1 MGLLLALIATV
12 ARGSTAE
19 LTSLVAAGR
28 LSDLGRPDFSDY
40 RTQVAEFYKSTDYSL
55 AWSRDGVPTSEARR
69 LIEAFKDAP
78 TKGLNSEDY
87 DGSRWAE
94 RLSKLRRT
102 GINQDLA
109 RFDLALTV
117 SAIRYLSDLAFGRV
131 NPRTVGCQLDVDR
144 KRCDIADL
152 IRQIANG
159 GDATAILS
167 EAEPPFEGYRRTLRA
182 LEIYLKLAHEG
193 EITPLPPL
201 PKMIEPGRSYA
212 GASQLALILQRFGDL
227 PADFAITK
235 DLQVYDGVIVDAVKH
250 FQVRHG
256 LDPDGNIGKS
266 TFQQLNT
273 PISHRVRQLQLT
285 LERWRWVPHKFSRPP
300 IVVNIPEFSLRV
312 LNGAFRTELEMKV
325 VVGKAYRHRTPVFAG
340 ELKYVVFQPYW
351 NVPRTIQRTELLPR
365 LVRDPSYLTKNGYEV
380 VTREGHL
387 VTMSSVT
394 DDALA
399 KLRRGDFTLRQAPG
413 AQNALGRV
421 KFIFPNENNVYLHD
435 TPAQQLFSRS
445 RRDFSH
451 GCIRV
456 EQSEE
461 LSAWVLRDEA
471 TWLRDRIKA
480 AMSGSQTIQVNLNRP
495 IPILIVY
502 GTAVALENGEVHFFD
517 DIYGYDKLLEAQ
529 LTKR

>member
-1 MGLLLALIATV
+1 MLLIWMAATV
-12 ARGSTAE
+12 CGAVPE
-19 LTSLVAAGR
+19 IVQLIEAGR
-28 LSDLGRPDFSDY
+28 LSDLIRPEFSNH
-40 RTQVAEFYKSTDYSL
+40 RAQLVEFYKSTDYSL
-55 AWSRDGVPTSEARR
+55 TWSRDGVPTSQAGT
-69 LIEAFKDAP
+69 LIEILKDAP

-94 RLSKLRRT
+94 RLSKLRQT

-159 GDATAILS
+159 GDATAVLS
-167 EAEPPFEGYRRTLRA
+167 EVEPPFEGYRRTLRA
-182 LEIYLKLAHEG
+182 LEIYLKLAQEG
-193 EITPLPPL
+193 EITPLPAL

-212 GASQLALILQRFGDL
+212 GTSQLALILQRLGDL
-227 PADFAITK
+227 PADFVILK

-250 FQVRHG
+250 FQIRHG

-266 TFQQLNT
+266 TFKQLNT
-273 PISHRVRQLQLT
+273 PIRHRVRQLQLT
-285 LERWRWVPHKFSRPP
+285 LERWRWVPHEFSRSP
-300 IVVNIPEFSLRV
+300 IIVNIPEFSLRA
-312 LNGAFRTELEMKV
+312 LNGTFRTGLEMKV
-325 VVGKAYRHRTPVFAG
+325 VVGKAYRHRTPVFAS

-351 NVPRTIQRTELLPR
+351 NVPRTIQQAELLPR
-365 LVRDPSYLTKNGYEV
+365 LVRDPSFLTRNGYEI

-387 VTMSSVT
+387 VTMNPVT
-394 DDALA
+394 DDGLA
-399 KLRRGDFTLRQAPG
+399 KLRRGDLMLRQAPG

-435 TPAQQLFSRS
+435 TPAHQLFSRS

-456 EQSEE
+456 EQPEE
-461 LSAWVLRDEA
+461 LAAWVLRDDA
-471 TWLRDRIKA
+471 RWPRDRIKA
-480 AMSGSQTIQVNLNRP
+480 AMSGNQTIQVNLNRP
-495 IPILIVY
+495 IPVLIVY
-502 GTAVALENGEVHFFD
+502 GTAVALENGEVRFFE
-517 DIYGYDKLLEAQ
+517 DIYGYDKLLDIQ
-529 LTKR
+529 LAKR